1 MTRIYS
7 RDRAIVFKK
16 TNEEFG
22 GLSNM
27 SPGYPLEINR
37 IKIRTSEA
45 LYQACRFPHNIE
57 VQRLIIS
64 ERSPMTAKMRSKPF
78 KSETRKDWDDIR
90 LLIMRWCLRAKL
102 LQNWDKFHELLIS
115 TGDLPIVEESNRD
128 SFWGAK
134 PDEDGRLTGTNSLGR
149 LLMELREE
157 TKTYDYTKYNLNPP
171 QVSDFFLMGEK
182 IPVISATLFKSKSV
196 DNVKKKTEIVEDS
209 QLDMFDL

>member
-1 MTRIYS
+1 
-7 RDRAIVFKK
+7 
-16 TNEEFG
+16 
-22 GLSNM
+22 M

-128 SFWGAK
+128 SFG
-134 PDEDGRLTGTNSLGR
+134 
-149 LLMELREE
+149 
-157 TKTYDYTKYNLNPP
+157 
-171 QVSDFFLMGEK
+171 
-182 IPVISATLFKSKSV
+182 
-196 DNVKKKTEIVEDS
+196 S
-209 QLDMFDL
+209 QT